1 MMEVI
6 IEAENKNRT
15 LASWTKEH
23 VDQLATM
30 KTAWDNFHSLV
41 DNQQF
46 VISHQV
52 IFSKVFQKSVGME
65 TLFQFYTILLF
76 NVCCVV
82 AVMYHSHSYL
92 RLGNFV

>member
-6 IEAENKNRT
+6 IEAEKKNKT

-23 VDQLATM
+23 VDQLAAM
-30 KTAWDNFHSLV
+30 KTAWDNFHSLL

-52 IFSKVFQKSVGME
+52 RGFIFSSCSVF
-65 TLFQFYTILLF
+65 
-76 NVCCVV
+76 
-82 AVMYHSHSYL
+82 
-92 RLGNFV
+92 